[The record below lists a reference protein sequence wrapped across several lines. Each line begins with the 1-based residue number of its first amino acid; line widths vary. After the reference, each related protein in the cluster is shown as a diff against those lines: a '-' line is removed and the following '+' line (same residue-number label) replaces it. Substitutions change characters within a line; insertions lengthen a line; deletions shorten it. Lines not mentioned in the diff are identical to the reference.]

1 MTTVILLAIAAA
13 AAWAASLYLWP
24 HRNCPRCHGARG
36 TASRSGRR
44 TRLCTRCSGTGRT
57 RRPGATAVHRFY
69 WSVIGDHARQRRRAA
84 IERLRASYQDLTADF
99 RDPSDSRQAPDDPR
113 TRQHPG
119 PPDL

>member
-24 HRNCPRCHGARG
+24 HRDCPRCRGARV
-36 TASRSGRR
+36 TTSRSGRR
-44 TRLCTRCSGTGRT
+44 TRLCGRCGGTGRT

-69 WSVIGDHARQRRRAA
+69 WSVIGEHAQQRRRAA
-84 IERLRASYQDLTADF
+84 IERLRASYQDLAADS
-99 RDPSDSRQAPDDPR
+99 RETPGPRQAPENLR

-119 PPDL
+119 PPDP